1 MDMDHIKFIYQ
12 HPTGKMCLFMQEYN
26 ISMKNIPEGTD
37 VEHIKK
43 CLYFFSYFCVSIFEE
58 KKLSTE

>member
-1 MDMDHIKFIYQ
+1 
-12 HPTGKMCLFMQEYN
+12 MCLFIQEYN

-43 CLYFFSYFCVSIFEE
+43 CLYFFQLFLCIHL
-58 KKLSTE
+58 KKKGLGTE